1 MDPSV
6 AASLE
11 AYAGPDEAFVERA
24 FREVLRRP
32 LDDESRTRALA
43 MLADGTL
50 SRATFLHELATAPE
64 AVRVRELDDAVALG
78 LGARA
83 RRERLAWL
91 QAPAATDER
100 VIEVPWVLSRL
111 VAAGRVLEVGYAYAE
126 PVYLAGLLRAGVELV
141 GVDLAERDV
150 EGMECLTADVRSL
163 PLPDDSVDQA
173 LLVSTLEHVGAD
185 NSGYGLAAE
194 DDPGSRVDALKELG
208 RVVRPGG
215 RLLVTVPLGEP
226 GDHGWFRLDDVAGW
240 TSLFTGA
247 GLFVE
252 EQEAYALSDEGW
264 RVAPAFDPRGVG
276 YGDRGPAASA
286 VLCTELSPGR
296 LRRLAT
302 PDGLARTI
310 RRRTRS
316 RRHRG

>member
-1 MDPSV
+1 VDPSV

-83 RRERLAWL
+83 RGERLAWL

-194 DDPGSRVDALKELG
+194 DDSGSRVDALKELG